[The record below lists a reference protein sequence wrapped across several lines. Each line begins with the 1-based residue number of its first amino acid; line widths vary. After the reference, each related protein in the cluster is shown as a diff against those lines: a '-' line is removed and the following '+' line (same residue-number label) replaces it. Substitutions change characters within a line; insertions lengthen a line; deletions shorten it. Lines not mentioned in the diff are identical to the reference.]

1 MGYKELSPRQKEILE
16 YIAQGKSDAEISNFL
31 HIEKTTVRSHLEVIC
46 DELGVTEE
54 GKRGT
59 YKRIKASKEFWKHNM
74 DKLCKP

>member
-16 YIAQGKSDAEISNFL
+16 YIAQGKSDAEISSYLN
-31 HIEKTTVRSHLEVIC
+31 IEKTTIRSHLEVIC
-46 DELGVTEE
+46 DELGVSEE

-59 YKRIKASKEFWKHNM
+59 YKRIKACKEYWKHNQ